1 MTKHWFTCKV
11 KYVRHD
17 AEGAEVKATES
28 FVLDAYNYTEAESRM
43 TGICEN
49 EGIRP
54 FEIVQI
60 TKSNLS
66 EVIRFEDADKWF
78 KVKIALTSLDEQKG
92 VEKESYQHVLL
103 SASDVRD
110 AYDKVQKHMSHSWTW
125 IRHPFCGFPK
135 NHRSVPSGRR
145 RRIPCRGRRSCWFI
159 HNRRSGIGSTS
170 GRVKPF
176 PSAEICLRFFCSLNE
191 LVVKR
196 ITAQRGAIANHE
208 QMVLRPCHCDIGPA
222 VFFQKPNLAF

>member
-66 EVIRFEDADKWF
+66 EVIRFDDADKWF

-110 AYDKVQKHMSHSWTW
+110 AYDKVQKHMSNVGL
-125 IRHPFCGFPK
+125 GFVIP
-135 NHRSVPSGRR
+135 SV
-145 RRIPCRGRRSCWFI
+145 
-159 HNRRSGIGSTS
+159 
-170 GRVKPF
+170 V
-176 PSAEICLRFFCSLNE
+176 
-191 LVVKR
+191 
-196 ITAQRGAIANHE
+196 
-208 QMVLRPCHCDIGPA
+208 
-222 VFFQKPNLAF
+222 FQKITEVFPLEEEGGSHAVEGAPVGSFTTDEAESEVLQEG

>member
-1 MTKHWFTCKV
+1 MLVESTHVSNRRSTGRKYFYGMTKHWFTCKV

-66 EVIRFEDADKWF
+66 EVIRFDDADKWF
-78 KVKIALTSLDEQKG
+78 KVKIALTTLDEQKG

-103 SASDVRD
+103 SAQDVRD
-110 AYDKVQKHMSHSWTW
+110 AYDKVQKHMSTVGL
-125 IRHPFCGFPK
+125 GFVIP
-135 NHRSVPSGRR
+135 SV
-145 RRIPCRGRRSCWFI
+145 
-159 HNRRSGIGSTS
+159 
-170 GRVKPF
+170 
-176 PSAEICLRFFCSLNE
+176 A
-191 LVVKR
+191 
-196 ITAQRGAIANHE
+196 
-208 QMVLRPCHCDIGPA
+208 
-222 VFFQKPNLAF
+222 FQKITEVFPLEEEGVSHAVQGAPEGSFTESDAETEVLQEA

>member
-103 SASDVRD
+103 SANDVRD
-110 AYDKVQKHMSHSWTW
+110 AYDKVQKHMSTVGL
-125 IRHPFCGFPK
+125 GFVIP
-135 NHRSVPSGRR
+135 SV
-145 RRIPCRGRRSCWFI
+145 
-159 HNRRSGIGSTS
+159 
-170 GRVKPF
+170 V
-176 PSAEICLRFFCSLNE
+176 
-191 LVVKR
+191 
-196 ITAQRGAIANHE
+196 
-208 QMVLRPCHCDIGPA
+208 
-222 VFFQKPNLAF
+222 FQKITEVFPLEEEGGSHAVEGAPEGSFTSNAAEPEVLQEA

>member
-66 EVIRFEDADKWF
+66 EVIRFDDADKWF

-103 SASDVRD
+103 SAQDVRD
-110 AYDKVQKHMSHSWTW
+110 AYEKVQKHMSTVGL
-125 IRHPFCGFPK
+125 GFVIP
-135 NHRSVPSGRR
+135 SV
-145 RRIPCRGRRSCWFI
+145 
-159 HNRRSGIGSTS
+159 
-170 GRVKPF
+170 
-176 PSAEICLRFFCSLNE
+176 A
-191 LVVKR
+191 
-196 ITAQRGAIANHE
+196 
-208 QMVLRPCHCDIGPA
+208 
-222 VFFQKPNLAF
+222 FQKITEVFPLEEEGGSHAVKGAPEDSLTERDSEPEVLQEV